1 MCPFIEYNLIIIGL
15 DSNIEIASFY
25 SLAKENY
32 DMLKN
37 AMKGYRILRAF
48 LFVQLTYK
56 FYSYMEYNSI
66 IIVNFF
72 DSFYWTIWV
81 TWSCHWYRNGTKI
94 WE

>member
-37 AMKGYRILRAF
+37 AMKGYRILRVF
-48 LFVQLTYK
+48 LFVQLTYILN
-56 FYSYMEYNSI
+56 SYTEYTSI
-66 IIVNFF
+66 IIVHFF
-72 DSFYWTIWV
+72 DSSYWTNLCYIV
-81 TWSCHWYRNGTKI
+81 MYRNGTKI
-94 WE
+94 CE